1 MLKISKLQIDHLKT
15 IKVAEFCKKV
25 HVYLQNYYERELFI
39 LGEVEDQMEWVE
51 EVVSDAQSYGMDE
64 ELDIYTYARV
74 AITFDEDF
82 HELAWANK
90 ILQLKAM
97 PSTKAQLL
105 EDAMSKELDKMLAQH
120 ERDRDRL
127 LEQKVSSYSREKAS
141 YVFSFNIFY
150 GLGLENIEEAEK
162 WLYDVAKTAVGFG
175 FTDDFLLDSY
185 LEVALYFGK
194 DCHTREWARDILES
208 DKSVTDKISALLS
221 YLSTNFGNKDARK

>member
-15 IKVAEFCKKV
+15 IKIAEFCKKV
-25 HVYLQNYYERELFI
+25 HAYLQDYYESELFI

-51 EVVSDAQSYGMDE
+51 EVVSDAQRYGIGAE
-64 ELDIYTYARV
+64 ADIYAYVRV

-82 HELAWANK
+82 HELPWANK
-90 ILQLKAM
+90 ILQLRAM

-105 EDAMSKELDKMLAQH
+105 EDAMEKELDAMLAQH

-150 GLGLENIEEAEK
+150 GLGLESIEEAEK
-162 WLYDVAKTAVGFG
+162 WLHDVAKTAVGFG

-185 LEVALYFGK
+185 LEIALYFGK
-194 DCHTREWARDILES
+194 ECHTREWASDILAS